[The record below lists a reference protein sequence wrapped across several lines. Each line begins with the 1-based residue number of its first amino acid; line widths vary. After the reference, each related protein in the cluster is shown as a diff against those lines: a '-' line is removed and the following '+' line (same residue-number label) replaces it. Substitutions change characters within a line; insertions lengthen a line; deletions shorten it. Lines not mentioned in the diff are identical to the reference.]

1 MIRYLLLLLTPIL
14 IIAKVHYAK
23 VEPYENI
30 ILKSA
35 VSAQVT
41 EVKLELEGTTVGDDI
56 VIQLDSQLNETELT
70 SHQNSLQLIDN
81 MIATN
86 QSILEALQESRSRQE
101 EYYYNISKLVSIP
114 KTKKDTAFY
123 NYIST
128 KTQYLSTQEKI
139 ETLSKQQND
148 IRYNIKRLQDQISK
162 KTIFV
167 HNKFIYKILVNK
179 GDFVNMGTPLVQL
192 KDLSQAKLVLFLDAK
207 ELKNINAK
215 TIYIDGKKTHY
226 HISKQWRVADEKFIS
241 SFRAEILIDNPQN
254 RFSKLVK
261 VEFR

>member
-1 MIRYLLLLLTPIL
+1 MKHLLLLLTPIW
-14 IIAKVHYAK
+14 IFAKIHYAK

-41 EVKLELEGTTVGDDI
+41 EVRLSLEGKTVESDMI
-56 VIQLDSQLNETELT
+56 IQLDNQLNEIELE
-70 SHQNSLQLIDN
+70 SNRNSLQLIDN

-101 EYYYNISKLVSIP
+101 DYYYNISKLGSIP
-114 KTKKDTAFY
+114 KTKKDSAFY

-148 IRYNIKRLQDQISK
+148 IRYNIQRLEDQIFK
-162 KTIFV
+162 KTIYV
-167 HNKFIYKILVNK
+167 NNKFIYKILVNK

-192 KDLSQAKLVLFLDAK
+192 KDLSRAKLVLFLEGK
-207 ELKNINAK
+207 ELKNIKSK
-215 TIYIDGKKTHY
+215 TIYIDDKKTSY
-226 HISKQWRVADEKFIS
+226 QISKQWRVTDEKFIS
-241 SFRAEILIDNPQN
+241 SFRTEIIINNPKN
-254 RFSKLVK
+254 RFSKLLK
-261 VEFR
+261 VEFK